1 MCDLTRNVAQD
12 FFNTL
17 FFHDYCISI
26 RQNIFSPRICSQK
39 RVYLESQVKS
49 LTFQINELAPTAQNE
64 FTRMLICNY
73 ESNSR
78 ALRENQII

>member
-1 MCDLTRNVAQD
+1 MRDLTRNVAQD
-12 FFNTL
+12 L
-17 FFHDYCISI
+17 LFHDYCISI